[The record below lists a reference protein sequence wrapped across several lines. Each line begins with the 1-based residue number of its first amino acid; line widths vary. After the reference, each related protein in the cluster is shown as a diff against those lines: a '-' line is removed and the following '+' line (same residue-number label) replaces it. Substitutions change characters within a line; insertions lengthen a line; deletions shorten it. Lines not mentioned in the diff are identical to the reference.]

1 MGESPNNR
9 HPVDASQREQTRGTP
24 TTVVRLDKNEN
35 PFDVPRAIKDEI
47 LRRLAAVPWSRFPE
61 PRPEGMVER
70 LAAFNHCDPD
80 HIVVGNGSTQ
90 LLQVLL
96 EVVTDGPTRILVPE
110 PTVGPL
116 SGIARMVNADVMGVP
131 MTEALQ
137 FNVPKL
143 CSRAVAM
150 KIEMVVI
157 GSPHDPTGCVMA
169 EPDLVTLLNTS
180 PGIVVVDESYYEFA
194 HKTFAPLV
202 AKYPRLVI
210 LRTFSI
216 ALGLAGLRIGYLLT
230 SPHLARRINERMLP
244 GAIGIVSAL
253 AAEVAIDMYDHFRAQ
268 IEKLI
273 SERER
278 VYAALQRMSGV
289 KPVPSHANFMVVRT
303 ELTGRQLSQLLREKG
318 ILVYDLSRHPA
329 LTNAIRV
336 SIGAP
341 QENDLFL
348 AAMGEIFA
356 R

>member
-1 MGESPNNR
+1 MAESPNNR
-9 HPVDASQREQTRGTP
+9 HPVSATHREQPGEVSA
-24 TTVVRLDKNEN
+24 TVIRLDKNEN

-47 LRRLAAVPWSRFPE
+47 LRRLATLPWSRFPE
-61 PRPEGMVER
+61 PRPEGVVER
-70 LAAFNHCDPD
+70 LAAFNHCGPD
-80 HIVVGNGSTQ
+80 HVVVGNGSSQ
-90 LLQVLL
+90 LLQLLL

-116 SGIARMVNADVMGVP
+116 SSIAQMVNADIVGVP

-150 KIEMVVI
+150 KVEMVII

-169 EPDLVTLLNTS
+169 ESDLVTLLNTS

-202 AKYPRLVI
+202 VKYPRLVI

-216 ALGLAGLRIGYLLT
+216 ALGLAGWRIGYLLT
-230 SPHLARRINERMLP
+230 SPDLARRINERMLP
-244 GAIGIVSAL
+244 GSISTVSAL
-253 AAEVAIDMYDHFRAQ
+253 AAEVAIDMHDHFRAQ
-268 IEKLI
+268 IEKLV

-278 VYAALQRMSGV
+278 VYSALRRMNGV

-303 ELTGRQLSQLLREKG
+303 DLTGRQLCQLLRERN
-318 ILVYDLSRHPA
+318 ILVHDLSGHPT

-341 QENDLFL
+341 QENDHFL
-348 AAMGEIFA
+348 AAMEEIFSG
-356 R
+356 

>member
-9 HPVDASQREQTRGTP
+9 HPVDASQREQTRRTP

-61 PRPEGMVER
+61 PRPEGVVER

-230 SPHLARRINERMLP
+230 SPHLAQRINERMLP

-318 ILVYDLSRHPA
+318 ILVYDLSRHPT